1 MASASTSG
9 VARWFLLPLIGTVAA
24 LALVAPVGAQ
34 VTTLRP
40 ITPELAVPQ
49 IDYRAEYEKLRA
61 RNQELRAENAALRA
75 QLDEWSRKGG
85 SLVHAYC
92 DTPTLSRSS
101 AGASN
106 DCAASGY
113 ACEPVSGLCRTS
125 ANSSSDC
132 AGTWIYCATTRQ
144 CVAPSPGACR

>member
-1 MASASTSG
+1 MKT
-9 VARWFLLPLIGTVAA
+9 ARAAGILPAGCFLLATLVGVSAPAA
-24 LALVAPVGAQ
+24 AQ
-34 VTTLRP
+34 VTQLRP
-40 ITPELAVPQ
+40 ITPQIDTSVQ

-75 QLDEWSRKGG
+75 QLDEWTRRGG

-92 DTPTLSRSS
+92 ESDTVSRST
-101 AGASN
+101 AGDRN

-125 ANSSSDC
+125 ANSSADC
-132 AGTWIYCATTRQ
+132 AGTWIYCPTNRQ
-144 CVAPSPGACR
+144 CVAPDPRACPG